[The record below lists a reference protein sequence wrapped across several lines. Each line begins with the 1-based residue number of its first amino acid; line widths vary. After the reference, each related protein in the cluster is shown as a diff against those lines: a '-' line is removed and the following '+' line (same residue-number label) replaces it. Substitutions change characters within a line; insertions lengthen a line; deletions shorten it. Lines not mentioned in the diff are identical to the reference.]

1 MSLEFKKIEVN
12 SIQEM
17 LPFYAMRHNMTCDS
31 VFLESYVWKDYYNVR
46 YAIWENKA
54 LLWLMENEGRCFSAM
69 PLCREEDLPGAFAA
83 IEEYFN
89 EELGYPLVINLADEY
104 AVKYLNLPEDKYL
117 VEEQVDSRDYLYNG
131 DAMRSLAGKKLHK
144 KKTASTHLSAN
155 MRGAMSTAV
164 CVVRTATMSG
174 FFWTAGDSRRARRSR
189 NISIMR

>member
-54 LLWLMENEGRCFSAM
+54 LLWLMENEG
-69 PLCREEDLPGAFAA
+69 
-83 IEEYFN
+83 
-89 EELGYPLVINLADEY
+89 LGYPLVINLADEY

-144 KKTASTHLSAN
+144 KKNRVNAFKREYEGRYEYRRLCCSDSHDVWVFL
-155 MRGAMSTAV
+155 
-164 CVVRTATMSG
+164 
-174 FFWTAGDSRRARRSR
+174 DSRRARRSR